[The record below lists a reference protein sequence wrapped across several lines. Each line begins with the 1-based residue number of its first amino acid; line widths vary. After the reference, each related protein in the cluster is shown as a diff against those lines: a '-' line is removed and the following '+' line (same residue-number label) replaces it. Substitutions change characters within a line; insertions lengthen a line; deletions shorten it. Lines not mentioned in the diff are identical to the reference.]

1 MTMIVESGLAAGW
14 RRGLRKK
21 LAKNGGRNSRVGFND
36 PILQRRE
43 LVT

>member
-1 MTMIVESGLAAGW
+1 MIVESGAKE
-14 RRGLRKK
+14 LRKK

-36 PILQRRE
+36 AILQRPE